1 MEPSLATALLF
12 GSMIILLLL
21 GLPIAFA
28 LGGIA
33 VIFTLWMWGTPGLL
47 MIISST
53 YGQGT
58 SFVLV
63 ALPLF
68 ILMANFLGVSG
79 IADDLYN
86 TMYHWV
92 GHIPG
97 GLASG
102 TVVACALFAAMAGIS
117 GAATV
122 SMGLIAIPSMLQRG
136 YDKRMTLGTVAAGG
150 ALGILIPPSFIAII
164 YASVTAISV
173 GKLFMGGLIPG
184 IMLAVMFIIYISIRC
199 RLNPTLGPPVEE
211 RFTWREKFN
220 ALRYVAFPLII
231 IFMVLGS
238 IYFGITTPS
247 EAAGVGAFG
256 AMIACVLHRRLTWA
270 NLKTVV
276 QRSLSLSAMC
286 LWIVIGAT
294 CFSRIYSAIGA
305 SEFITSL
312 VMNLNIPPLG
322 VIWIMMFILFILG
335 MFIETTGICLITVPV
350 FIPIVHALGFDPL
363 WFGILFIV
371 NTEMGLISPP
381 FGMTLFWLK
390 GVVPKG
396 ISIGD
401 IYRSVFPFILIQ
413 ATGLAL
419 VVYFPVIATWLPS
432 MMIPA
437 Q

>member
-1 MEPSLATALLF
+1 MEPSVATALLF
-12 GSMIILLLL
+12 GSMIVLLIL

-33 VIFTLWMWGTPGLL
+33 IIFTMWMWGQQGLL
-47 MIISST
+47 MIISTT

-68 ILMANFLGVSG
+68 ILMANFLQVSG
-79 IADDLYN
+79 IADDLYS

-102 TVVACALFAAMAGIS
+102 TVIACALFAAMAGIS

-173 GKLFMGGLIPG
+173 GKLFMGGMVPG
-184 IMLAVMFIIYISIRC
+184 IMLAIMFIIYISIRC
-199 RLNPTLGPPVEE
+199 RLNPALGPPVKE
-211 RFTWREKFN
+211 RFTWRQRFN
-220 ALRYVAFPLII
+220 ALRYVAFPLMI

-256 AMIACVLHRRLTWA
+256 AMIACALHRQLTWA
-270 NLKTVV
+270 NIKKVA
-276 QRSLSLSAMC
+276 QRSLGLSVMC

-305 SEFITSL
+305 ADFITSL
-312 VMNLNIPPLG
+312 VMGLNVPPLG
-322 VIWIMMFILFILG
+322 VIWIMMFILFALG

-363 WFGILFIV
+363 WFGVLFIV

-401 IYRSVFPFILIQ
+401 IYRSVLPFILIQ
-413 ATGLAL
+413 AAGLAL
-419 VVYFPVIATWLPS
+419 VIYFPVIATWLPG

-437 Q
+437 R